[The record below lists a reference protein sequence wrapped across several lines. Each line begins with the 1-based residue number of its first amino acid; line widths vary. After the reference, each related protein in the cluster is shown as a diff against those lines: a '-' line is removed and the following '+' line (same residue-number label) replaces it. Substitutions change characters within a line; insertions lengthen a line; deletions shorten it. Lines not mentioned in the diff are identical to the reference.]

1 MNANGAY
8 IVEGNI
14 ESSLELATEDQ
25 LTANLE
31 IVAPE
36 PARVTFMEEENG
48 ELVSRLAV
56 IRTYVPIFLFHEML
70 RDRQRVLKEVR
81 KKKLEILRS
90 PDNDGSDE
98 VKEILMEEAKE
109 VEQSIMMDWLTRQV
123 LNVWKLTEKDM
134 TPERFERGLVFEQIQ
149 GLFNRFFG
157 DLMQSKRNRDKLKGL
172 G

>member
-1 MNANGAY
+1 
-8 IVEGNI
+8 
-14 ESSLELATEDQ
+14 
-25 LTANLE
+25 
-31 IVAPE
+31 
-36 PARVTFMEEENG
+36 
-48 ELVSRLAV
+48 
-56 IRTYVPIFLFHEML
+56 
-70 RDRQRVLKEVR
+70 VLKEVR